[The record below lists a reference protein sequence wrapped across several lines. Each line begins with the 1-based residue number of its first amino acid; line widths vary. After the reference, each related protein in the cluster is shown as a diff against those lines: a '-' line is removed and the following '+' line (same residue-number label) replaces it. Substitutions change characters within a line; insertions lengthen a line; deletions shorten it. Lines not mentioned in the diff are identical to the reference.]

1 MSILA
6 TLGRVQLSTKLTL
19 CLAVTST
26 LILGAYGLIQLR
38 EEERD
43 LRSTAEH
50 DLRLFGAAVGL
61 SVEQSMRRASD
72 ADVERTLQELEKR
85 DPAVDVLVFDP
96 AAQLTASSWGAAS
109 SRGLVESRVADVV
122 ASNEAH
128 LYFTGPNGMSNLVGV
143 FPLRDIAG
151 RSLGAVAVVWPL
163 DELRRDLAA
172 TRRTAIQSLASLV
185 ASTTAVGWLLALVF
199 VRRPMRRLTEG
210 MKAVEA
216 GNWVTRV
223 SPHGG
228 EEVGAAIAEFNSMV
242 QQLREARL
250 QLIAGSEARER
261 LEAELQRL
269 DKLATLGQLSAGLAH
284 EIGSPL
290 QVLNGRARSIAART
304 DIPADV
310 ARSAGIID
318 EQSDRIARIVE
329 QLLHLTRRSPAQM
342 RTISLSSTVQAIV
355 DLMETEARRRN
366 VTLRF
371 EHEPDLP
378 PVLADPD
385 QVQQVAMNLIT
396 NALRAAPPAGGSVVV
411 QVGRPGRDTAPGVE
425 TAVHL
430 TVADNGAGL
439 PPDTARQ
446 MFEPFFT
453 TWKERGGTGLGLAI
467 VRSIVTE
474 HGGSIDVASDAS
486 GSRISVTFPPVPSS
500 GAAAVAS

>member
-19 CLAVTST
+19 CLAATST
-26 LILGAYGLIQLR
+26 LILGSSGFIQLR

-61 SVEQSMRRASD
+61 SVEQSMRRSSHD
-72 ADVERTLQELEKR
+72 DVERTLQELEKR

-96 AAQLTASSWGAAS
+96 AGQLTASSWGAVT
-109 SRGLVESRVADVV
+109 SRALVQGHVPGAIRGYEAD
-122 ASNEAH
+122 
-128 LYFTGPNGMSNLVGV
+128 LFFTGERGMGNLVGV
-143 FPLRDIAG
+143 FPLRDAAA

-163 DELRRDLAA
+163 DELRRDLDS
-172 TRRTAIQSLASLV
+172 TLHTTIQSVVALV
-185 ASTTAVGWLLALVF
+185 AGTTLVGWLLALVF
-199 VRRPMRRLTEG
+199 VKRPMRRLTEA

-216 GNWVTRV
+216 GDWVTRV
-223 SPHGG
+223 SPHG
-228 EEVGAAIAEFNSMV
+228 EDEVGAALAEFNSMV
-242 QQLREARL
+242 RQLRDART
-250 QLIAGSEARER
+250 QLIAESEARER

-269 DKLATLGQLSAGLAH
+269 DKLATLGQISAGLAH

-318 EQSDRIARIVE
+318 DQSDRITRIVE

-342 RTISLSSTVQAIV
+342 RTIPLPATVQAIV

-371 EHEPDLP
+371 EHEADLP
-378 PVLADPD
+378 PILADPD

-396 NALRAAPPAGGSVVV
+396 NALRASPAMGGAVVV
-411 QVGRPGRDTAPGVE
+411 RVARPGRTDEPGVE
-425 TAVHL
+425 AGVCL
-430 TVADNGAGL
+430 SVSDNGPGL
-439 PPDTARQ
+439 PADTARH

-453 TWKERGGTGLGLAI
+453 TWKDRGGTGLGLAI
-467 VRSIVTE
+467 VRSIVAE
-474 HGGSIDVASDAS
+474 HGGSIDVASEGA
-486 GSRISVTFPPVPSS
+486 GSRISVVFPVPSN
-500 GAAAVAS
+500 GVAAVAS

>member
-26 LILGAYGLIQLR
+26 LILGSYGFIQLR

-61 SVEQSMRRASD
+61 SVEQSMRRSSD

-85 DPAVDVLVFDP
+85 DPAVDVLVFNP
-96 AAQLTASSWGAAS
+96 AAQLTASSWGAVTSRALVQDHVPAAVRGYEADLFFTGE
-109 SRGLVESRVADVV
+109 RGLNS
-122 ASNEAH
+122 
-128 LYFTGPNGMSNLVGV
+128 LVGV
-143 FPLRDIAG
+143 FPLRDASDH
-151 RSLGAVAVVWPL
+151 SLGAVAVVWPL
-163 DELRRDLAA
+163 DELRRDLDA
-172 TRRTAIQSLASLV
+172 TLHTAIQSVLSLV
-185 ASTTAVGWLLALVF
+185 AGTTLVGWLLALVF
-199 VRRPMRRLTEG
+199 VKRPMRRLTEA

-216 GNWVTRV
+216 GDFVTRV
-223 SPHGG
+223 PHHG
-228 EEVGAAIAEFNSMV
+228 EDEVGVALAEFNSMV
-242 QQLREARL
+242 QLLRDART
-250 QLIAGSEARER
+250 QLIAESEARER

-318 EQSDRIARIVE
+318 DQSDRITRIVE
-329 QLLHLTRRSPAQM
+329 QLLNLTRRSPAQL
-342 RTISLSSTVQAIV
+342 RSIRLPATVQAIV

-366 VTLRF
+366 VSLRF
-371 EHEPDLP
+371 EYEPDLP

-396 NALRAAPPAGGSVVV
+396 NALRAAPAASGAVVV
-411 QVGRPGRDTAPGVE
+411 RVGRPGSTDQLDVEPGVCLS
-425 TAVHL
+425 VS
-430 TVADNGAGL
+430 DNGPGL
-439 PPDTARQ
+439 PPETARR

-453 TWKERGGTGLGLAI
+453 TWKDRGGTGLGLAI
-467 VRSIVTE
+467 VRSIVAE
-474 HGGSIDVASDAS
+474 HGGTVDVESDGA
-486 GSRISVTFPPVPSS
+486 GSRISVIFPVPSN
-500 GAAAVAS
+500 GVTAVAS